1 MGTCSCIAAAVFL
14 LIGHDFSNLDTF
26 LKGRKSNFPLRKA
39 CNIQHLFEITRYP
52 PASAVWMKAAK
63 NYLRDVVLGLGLVY
77 GLHGPYLAL
86 HAAVGLPER
95 QFYALTVSKMLK
107 SVAVL
112 P

>member
-1 MGTCSCIAAAVFL
+1 
-14 LIGHDFSNLDTF
+14 
-26 LKGRKSNFPLRKA
+26 
-39 CNIQHLFEITRYP
+39 
-52 PASAVWMKAAK
+52 MKAAK